1 MNPKNKGLFLMTF
14 FLIFFYHSLCAQ
26 VEEDSLKIEKLRS
39 ESGVDPTRV
48 MTRVGYSIIANNPK
62 GPAAVVG
69 NRLSMN
75 VGIGRWSISG
85 KFEIGSKV
93 GEQPGTGFVT
103 GLNDFKFSILNAFLV
118 SGKHAMAGAVEFA
131 LPTGKPGIGLQYFS
145 ATPSITYS
153 YTIKPTLIFAV
164 QPQYT
169 FDLMKDELYP
179 DLGVVTVRAFLAYFS
194 SAGYFIVFEPRP
206 IFDLENKKTDWVI
219 SPVFGKALGNGF
231 NLITLVEIALT
242 DNLKTNRGSLFQLGF
257 NKNF

>member
-1 MNPKNKGLFLMTF
+1 MSNKTKCHFIITIF
-14 FLIFFYHSLCAQ
+14 FLLLYNSVCAQ
-26 VEEDSLKIEKLRS
+26 IEEDSLKIEKLRS
-39 ESGVDPTRV
+39 ESGIDPTRV
-48 MTRVGYSIIANNPK
+48 MSRAGYSIIASNPT
-62 GPAAVVG
+62 GPKALVG
-69 NRLSMN
+69 NRFSMN

-93 GEQPGTGFVT
+93 GEQPGTGFET

-145 ATPSITYS
+145 ATPSLTYS
-153 YTIKPTLIFAV
+153 YTIKPSLIFAV

-194 SAGYFIVFEPRP
+194 PAGYFIVFEPRP
-206 IFDLENKKTDWVI
+206 IFDLENNKTDWVI

>member
-1 MNPKNKGLFLMTF
+1 MNSKTKCHFLITLFLL
-14 FLIFFYHSLCAQ
+14 LIYSPVWAQ
-26 VEEDSLKIEKLRS
+26 IEEDSVKIEKLRS

-62 GPAAVVG
+62 GPVAAVG

-85 KFEIGSKV
+85 KFELASKV
-93 GEQPGTGFVT
+93 GEQPGSGFVT
-103 GLNDFKFSILNAFLV
+103 GLNDFRFSILNAFLV
-118 SGKHAMAGAVEFA
+118 SGKHAMAGALEFA

-145 ATPSITYS
+145 ATPSLTYS
-153 YTIKPTLIFAV
+153 YTIKPSLIFAI

-179 DLGVVTVRAFLAYFS
+179 DLGVVTIRAFLAHFS

-231 NLITLVEIALT
+231 NLISLVEIALT

>member
-1 MNPKNKGLFLMTF
+1 MNLKTKHHFIMTF
-14 FLIFFYHSLCAQ
+14 FFLVLSNSISAQ
-26 VEEDSLKIEKLRS
+26 NEQDSVKLEKIRS

-48 MTRVGYSIIANNPK
+48 MTRIGYSIIANNPK
-62 GPAAVVG
+62 GPIAVVG

-85 KFEIGSKV
+85 KFELTSKV
-93 GEQPGTGFVT
+93 GEQAGTGFVT

-145 ATPSITYS
+145 ATPSLTYS
-153 YTIKPTLIFAV
+153 YTIKPSLIFAI

-179 DLGVVTVRAFLAYFS
+179 HLRVVTVRTFLAHFS
-194 SAGYFIVFEPRP
+194 SAGYFMVFEPRP
-206 IFDLENKKTDWVI
+206 IFDLENKKIDWVI
-219 SPVFGKALGNGF
+219 SPVFGKALGKGF
-231 NLITLVEIALT
+231 NLITLVEIVLT
-242 DNLKTNRGSLFQLGF
+242 DNLKTNRGSLFQVGF

>member
-1 MNPKNKGLFLMTF
+1 MNTKAKCLILLTF
-14 FLIFFYHSLCAQ
+14 FFVFLHSAINAQ
-26 VEEDSLKIEKLRS
+26 VEPDSLKIEKLRS

-48 MTRVGYSIIANNPK
+48 MTRVGYSIIANDPK
-62 GPAAVVG
+62 GPTSMVG

-85 KFEIGSKV
+85 KFELSSKV
-93 GEQPGTGFVT
+93 GDQPGTGFVT
-103 GLNDFKFSILNAFLV
+103 GLNDIKFSILNAFLV
-118 SGKHAMAGAVEFA
+118 KGKHAMAGAVEFA

-145 ATPSITYS
+145 ATPSLTYS
-153 YTIKPTLIFAV
+153 YTIKPSLIFAI

-179 DLGVVTVRAFLAYFS
+179 DLGVVTIRAFLAHFS
-194 SAGYFIVFEPRP
+194 SAGYFIVLEPRP
-206 IFDLENKKTDWVI
+206 IFDLENKKTDLVI

-231 NLITLVEIALT
+231 NLITLVEIVLT